1 MTSYCVLG
9 WNTYASWRAS
19 ETMSARRDPPGSLPA
34 GCASHTGA
42 RFDVPRRPHTAEDK
56 PAARG
61 HISPVQRTEFA
72 LRSARR
78 KFEHGR
84 RLRSHRVRLQMPVAL
99 QRLPRLERRP
109 TYRERRGDSPCSRGS
124 CGGSDQEETLL
135 PACLAQGPH
144 PRIPPHVSALGVDYF
159 DAVGRR
165 ELGDPRKDLFGPS
178 NVSVAMDP
186 IRSKRTLASHLLP
199 LDTRLCWTLSGR
211 KADRQ
216 PFDIHSGVPR
226 KRGCFQ
232 SDRSGGNH

>member
-1 MTSYCVLG
+1 
-9 WNTYASWRAS
+9 
-19 ETMSARRDPPGSLPA
+19 MSARRDPPGSLPA
-34 GCASHTGA
+34 GCSSHTGA

-61 HISPVQRTEFA
+61 HILPVQRTEFA

-84 RLRSHRVRLQMPVAL
+84 RLRSHRARLQMPVAL
-99 QRLPRLERRP
+99 QRLRRPERRP
-109 TYRERRGDSPCSRGS
+109 AYRERHGDSPCSRGS
-124 CGGSDQEETLL
+124 CGEVPIRRRPLL

-144 PRIPPHVSALGVDYF
+144 PRIPPHVSALGVDYL

-165 ELGDPRKDLFGPS
+165 ELGDPGKDLFGPS

-199 LDTRLCWTLSGR
+199 LEIRFCWTLPGR
-211 KADRQ
+211 KPDRQ
-216 PFDIHSGVPR
+216 R
-226 KRGCFQ
+226 KRW
-232 SDRSGGNH
+232 